1 MIENHNEWNFH
12 KEQWELKVN
21 RCKQRQARENASD
34 RPTFGLT
41 SHLIGWKD
49 GASFF
54 STNYELI

>member
-34 RPTFGLT
+34 RPTFGLNF
-41 SHLIGWKD
+41 
-49 GASFF
+49 ASD
-54 STNYELI
+54 